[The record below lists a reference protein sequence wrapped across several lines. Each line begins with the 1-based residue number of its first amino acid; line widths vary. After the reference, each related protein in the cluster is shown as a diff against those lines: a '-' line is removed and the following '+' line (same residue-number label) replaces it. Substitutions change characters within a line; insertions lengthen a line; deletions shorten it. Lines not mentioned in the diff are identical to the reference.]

1 MNSPRRRNSTN
12 ATQHAIMKFKLSR
25 SVAVISKGFSRSVTR
40 QLDSFVMVSREI
52 GFLTRAFVIVLRLLA
67 ASIRRRNG
75 MLIIEE
81 VIFKAVINTVGSESS

>member
-1 MNSPRRRNSTN
+1 M
-12 ATQHAIMKFKLSR
+12 
-25 SVAVISKGFSRSVTR
+25 
-40 QLDSFVMVSREI
+40 
-52 GFLTRAFVIVLRLLA
+52 IVLPLLA